1 MRILTAT
8 LLSASLIG
16 LMACKPGDQKEAM
29 NAAKDTA
36 AAAQAKAEAMGETA
50 KAQAEQAA
58 AAVVKPNST
67 SAVEAE
73 RWLAANGARP
83 DVITLP
89 SGLQYS
95 VNTASPKPGNSP
107 APGQM
112 VKVHYEGKLIDGTVF
127 DSSYERGEPAEFP
140 SDRLIKGWVEA
151 LGMMSP
157 GDEWTLYIPP
167 NLGYGPRGTRGIP
180 GNAVLI
186 FRMELLENL

>member
-1 MRILTAT
+1 MRIFTAALLGASLMGLTACGK
-8 LLSASLIG
+8 A
-16 LMACKPGDQKEAM
+16 
-29 NAAKDTA
+29 DTNKA
-36 AAAQAKAEAMGETA
+36 VDAAKAEAEAMANKA
-50 KAQAEQAA
+50 KDKAA
-58 AAVVKPNST
+58 DTMNDVKEKAKEMTPST
-67 SAVEAE
+67 SAIEAE
-73 RWLAANGARP
+73 RWLKANGARP

-95 VNTASPKPGNSP
+95 VNTASQNPGNSP

-127 DSSYERGEPAEFP
+127 DSSYERGEPARFP

-157 GDEWTLYIPP
+157 GDEWTLYVPP
-167 NLGYGPRGTRGIP
+167 NLAYGERGRPGIP
-180 GNAVLI
+180 PNAVLI